1 MIMKIKQ
8 EKKFTLPQLIEWIE
22 INRRFNEEFASHRY
36 NYVHANVDGVLE
48 FTGEFCEDTFT
59 VEVEEEITEDT
70 EFKRLVYIDDDD
82 DTVAFSNFTIRE
94 LKDNG
99 VKEFHAYIDGEFKLV
114 WRNGKL
120 VEQMDAKE
128 LMKEENRVINRLAY
142 WKIQKSNVEQRI
154 KALECKRDELRKQRY
169 KIEKGEG

>member
-1 MIMKIKQ
+1 MKIKQ

-70 EFKRLVYIDDDD
+70 ELDKLVVIDDDD
-82 DTVAFSNFTIRE
+82 DLLVFSNYTIRE
-94 LKDNG
+94 IKNNDF
-99 VKEFHAYIDGEFKLV
+99 KEFHAYIDGEFKLI
-114 WRNGKL
+114 WTHEKGL
-120 VEQMDAKE
+120 VE
-128 LMKEENRVINRLAY
+128 
-142 WKIQKSNVEQRI
+142 
-154 KALECKRDELRKQRY
+154 
-169 KIEKGEG
+169 